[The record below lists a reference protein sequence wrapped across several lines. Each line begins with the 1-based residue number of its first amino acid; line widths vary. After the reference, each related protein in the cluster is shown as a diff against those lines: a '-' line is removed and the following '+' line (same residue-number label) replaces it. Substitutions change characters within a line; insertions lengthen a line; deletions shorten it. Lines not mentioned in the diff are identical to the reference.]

1 MTSEERREARYQ
13 RRRARRLEKRNAL
26 SVCMDFDETFTY
38 KNLYRAYKKCRR
50 GVAWKASTQKYIV
63 QAPLEVYNTYER
75 LQKGTFKTDGFYEFD
90 LYERGKKRHIRS
102 VTMRE
107 RVVQRCLCDNSLVP
121 LVSRSFI
128 YDNGASLEGKG
139 YHFAMDRM
147 IRHLK
152 WHYRHCGTEGYI
164 LLFDFKQFF
173 DNVSHDVIR
182 KALAELYEDERLF
195 RLIMHFVDAFG
206 DKGMGL
212 GSQISQTLALLSANR
227 LDHVI
232 KEELGI
238 KCYGRYMDDGYLI
251 HPDKEYLK
259 RCLDRIREVCGEYGI
274 QLSERKTQIV
284 KLSHGFI
291 WLKARMYLT
300 KTGKVVKKIYKRSIT
315 KMRQKLKDFKRLT
328 AKGRMTLQDVRTSVQ
343 CWIAYALHFDACGT
357 IKRMIGLVYDLF
369 GKKEGYRILR
379 TERIKKNSI
388 SRKRRYIARITVQ
401 AYNSLAA

>member
-13 RRRARRLEKRNAL
+13 RRKARRTEKRNAL
-26 SVCMDFDETFTY
+26 KKSMDFDETFTY
-38 KNLYRAYKKCRR
+38 TNLYRAYKKCRR
-50 GVAWKASTQKYIV
+50 GVAWKASTQKYIA
-63 QAPLEVYNTYER
+63 QAPLEVYQTFER

-121 LVSRSFI
+121 LVGRSFI

-139 YHFAMDRM
+139 YHFTMNRM
-147 IRHLK
+147 IRHLQ
-152 WHYRHCGTEGYI
+152 WHYRHYGSDGYI

-173 DNVSHDVIR
+173 DNVSHEVIR
-182 KALAELYEDERLF
+182 KALGELYKDERLLN
-195 RLIMHFVDAFG
+195 LIMHFVDAFG

-227 LDHVI
+227 LDHMV

-238 KCYGRYMDDGYLI
+238 KCYARYMDDGYLM

-259 RCLDRIREVCGEYGI
+259 LCLNRIREVCREYGI
-274 QLSERKTQIV
+274 ELNERKTQIV

-291 WLKARMYLT
+291 WLKARVYLT

-315 KMRQKLKDFKRLT
+315 KMRQKLKDFRRLVDS
-328 AKGRMTLQDVRTSVQ
+328 GRMTLEDARTSVQ
-343 CWIAYALHFDACGT
+343 CWMAYALHFDACRT
-357 IKRMIGLVYDLF
+357 AESMCSLVYQLF
-369 GKKEGYRILR
+369 GKEDGYYILK
-379 TERIKKNSI
+379 TDGCKKNGI
-388 SRKRRYIARITVQ
+388 YRKRKYIAKVTAKQFNCLPV
-401 AYNSLAA
+401 